1 MTAALRI
8 VPLAPHHRP
17 RWEFLYAGY
26 AEFYRVTQTPEM
38 RARVWGWTQDP
49 AHEVKGLI
57 AEDAH
62 GQPLAW
68 RITGPLR
75 GPYRQA
81 RAASWMIF
89 SLILLRAASAWLMR

>member
-1 MTAALRI
+1 
-8 VPLAPHHRP
+8 
-17 RWEFLYAGY
+17 
-26 AEFYRVTQTPEM
+26 M
-38 RARVWGWTQDP
+38 RMA
-49 AHEVKGLI
+49 K
-57 AEDAH
+57 
-62 GQPLAW
+62 PLAW